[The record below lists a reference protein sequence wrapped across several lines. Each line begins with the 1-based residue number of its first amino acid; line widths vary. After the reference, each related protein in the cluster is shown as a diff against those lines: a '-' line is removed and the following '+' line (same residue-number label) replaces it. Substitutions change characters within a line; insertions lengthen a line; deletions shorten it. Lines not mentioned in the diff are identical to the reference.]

1 MCCQLT
7 AGEIIRELSVLWVV
21 NPHIGN
27 FKYASRHNLYAGAVK
42 QGLQN
47 LPRRGTW
54 GAAREGE
61 KGTGDGVGK
70 LLCLIGSCE

>member
-1 MCCQLT
+1 MS
-7 AGEIIRELSVLWVV
+7 SVLVV
-21 NPHIGN
+21 VLAVAFNRDHTHKGN

-61 KGTGDGVGK
+61 KGTGDGVSK